1 MQHLHAS
8 EHKRSGGKRRVARN
22 EQVCRSCPVFA
33 NAPHRERACLHPRA
47 YTGPPKR
54 GSPRSP
60 RHSVTT
66 ATLKN
71 RQRFN
76 EQPVLTS
83 QKHPSAYF
91 SVRGISK
98 LMFHGDFALV
108 RIPHLILFHRHQQ
121 VIPGRMHE
129 LGASQT
135 EPARTVW
142 GGQPDSA
149 NEKMIQL
156 LLATTTSITLKVPS
170 SNQKHKY
177 RPFG

>member
-1 MQHLHAS
+1 MQNSEVEYKKTKSEPLAARPASTAVLWGCVGGRLTVCQSICRLSGVLPWHGPWGGEERWQKRTLWATLWEMQHLHAS

-76 EQPVLTS
+76 EQPVL
-83 QKHPSAYF
+83 HPKNTQVHTFQSAEF
-91 SVRGISK
+91 QS
-98 LMFHGDFALV
+98 
-108 RIPHLILFHRHQQ
+108 
-121 VIPGRMHE
+121 
-129 LGASQT
+129 
-135 EPARTVW
+135 
-142 GGQPDSA
+142 
-149 NEKMIQL
+149 
-156 LLATTTSITLKVPS
+156 
-170 SNQKHKY
+170 
-177 RPFG
+177 